1 MQLTREFLDTEE
13 QERQR
18 KKHEKQLQKETIT
31 ATIEDQ
37 QALFFEQL
45 NREADRQRAN
55 ERARDKLS
63 VGR

>member
-18 KKHEKQLQKETIT
+18 KKHEAQLQKETIT

-55 ERARDKLS
+55 ARARDRAPA
-63 VGR
+63 GR